1 MKHFLA
7 LMAFASICVL
17 AACGSGEER
26 VAASVSTHENVVLEK
41 TIPDLSVTV
50 FLGEEEFDKLPVELV
65 NEDDLRKWARD
76 LARGNDGFD
85 QRMVPAKWNGQELV
99 GGQDQVMLD
108 EQKLVEDILSLSV
121 WEREVTLPI
130 DRQAVSATAEDVKN
144 IENKTIGHG
153 RTSYNKGVSGRV
165 ENIRLSTESVD
176 YVVLGSGDT
185 FTFNGIVGER
195 TKERGYQVA
204 SVIMDGDFTDGL
216 GGGICQTSTTLYNA
230 VLEAGLTVLERHP
243 HSLPVGYVEEGM
255 DAMVSWGSAD
265 LRFRNDFDYPVVIR
279 GGVDK
284 EKGEVWF
291 DIRK

>member
-1 MKHFLA
+1 M
-7 LMAFASICVL
+7 
-17 AACGSGEER
+17 
-26 VAASVSTHENVVLEK
+26 
-41 TIPDLSVTV
+41 
-50 FLGEEEFDKLPVELV
+50 ELV

-76 LARGNDGFD
+76 LARGKDGFD
-85 QRMVPAKWNGQELV
+85 QTMIPAKWNGQELV
-99 GGQDQVMLD
+99 GGQDQVTLD

-130 DRQAVSATAEDVKN
+130 NRQAISARAEDINN

-153 RTSYNKGVSGRV
+153 RTSYNKSVSGRV

-230 VLEAGLTVLERHP
+230 VLDAGLTVLERHP